1 MCYIA
6 NLGDTRAVMNCN
18 GKAMRMTV
26 DHKSS
31 NENE

>member
-6 NLGDTRAVMNCN
+6 NLGDTRAVMNSN
-18 GKAMRMTV
+18 GQAIRMSI